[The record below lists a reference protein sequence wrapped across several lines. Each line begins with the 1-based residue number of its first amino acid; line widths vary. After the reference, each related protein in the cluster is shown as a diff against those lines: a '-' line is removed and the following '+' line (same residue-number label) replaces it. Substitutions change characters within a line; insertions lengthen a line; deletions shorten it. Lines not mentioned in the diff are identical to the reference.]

1 MLLPQQLKQQKP
13 RAKLLRRSSSSAKD
27 KEKDKTKHSSS
38 KTKDAD
44 PAAPVKRQSSGSKH
58 KHRSDSA
65 PKEKPITPKAVPLL
79 VRNVDRALFTGP
91 SAANPLKR
99 ATTNGD
105 RMLLSG
111 PASGSLKRAS
121 TSTGVPGAPITRPA
135 LLRPASFNNSIY
147 KPKLMTTE
155 PPKAAPS
162 GPVASLQSSANASVV
177 MRTPDRPR
185 RLPPRNTQRILIESS
200 PPLRNPL
207 ARARSGGAKLPPPPP
222 PFR

>member
-1 MLLPQQLKQQKP
+1 MLLPQHLKQQKP
-13 RAKLLRRSSSSAKD
+13 RAKLLRRSSSSSST
-27 KEKDKTKHSSS
+27 KTKDSGI

-44 PAAPVKRQSSGSKH
+44 PAAPRRRSSGSKH
-58 KHRSDSA
+58 KHRGDSA
-65 PKEKPITPKAVPLL
+65 PKEKPVTPKAIPLL

-91 SAANPLKR
+91 SAANSLKR

-111 PASGSLKRAS
+111 PTSGSLKRAS
-121 TSTGVPGAPITRPA
+121 TTTGVLGAPVTRPA
-135 LLRPASFNNSIY
+135 LLRPASFNDSIY
-147 KPKLMTTE
+147 KPKPAPTE
-155 PPKAAPS
+155 PKAARS
-162 GPVASLQSSANASVV
+162 GPVASLQSSANASMV

-185 RLPPRNTQRILIESS
+185 RLPPRNAQRILIESS
-200 PPLRNPL
+200 PPFRNPL